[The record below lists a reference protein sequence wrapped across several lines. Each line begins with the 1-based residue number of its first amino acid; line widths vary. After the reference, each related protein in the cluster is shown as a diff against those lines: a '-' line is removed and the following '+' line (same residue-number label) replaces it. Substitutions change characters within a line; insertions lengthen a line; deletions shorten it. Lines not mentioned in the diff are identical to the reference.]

1 MPPYRQFC
9 SYDTSKFDHN
19 QIYRLSRTAY
29 FSQLLSLNDQS
40 LIRQTIRSHKA
51 NYRYKKLL
59 VWDHLVSIL
68 YGVLTN
74 CSSLRE
80 IHHGLEVCHGKV
92 NTTISI
98 SNTSTQGSAVLNL
111 GYYSFPERPRETTD
125 VWPVKVD

>member
-74 CSSLRE
+74 CSTLRD
-80 IHHGLEVCHGKV
+80 IHHGLDVFHGKV
-92 NTTISI
+92 HTTISI